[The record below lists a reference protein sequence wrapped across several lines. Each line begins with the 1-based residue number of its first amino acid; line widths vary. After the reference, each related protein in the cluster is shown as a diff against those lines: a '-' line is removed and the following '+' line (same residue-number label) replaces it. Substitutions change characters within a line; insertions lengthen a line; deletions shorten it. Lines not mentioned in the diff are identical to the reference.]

1 MSDSVSSSV
10 SDPAPAVADPDFWSR
25 HVFVLFSSDAIHRGV
40 HTDMVARLRKEGFPP
55 VAARALHADPELIDD
70 LYADLIAGQW
80 QTWRYRLVD
89 AVLTLGPAMAL
100 ICRYEGATGAGSG
113 GGAHDL
119 LALRKGY
126 QHPEQ
131 AEHGTLRRD
140 FGAVNSIV
148 GLMHSSDGPMESERE
163 AAIFGLTAADA
174 AADPEAAAA
183 EIDYLCQVVTPHT
196 PERRDFDQV
205 LATVRTRVV
214 ASLWEGLPGEVRDGL
229 RERFPETARLGDVGA
244 GAELAALLAGH
255 APEPLLAFL
264 ACEFEPSAADVMRM
278 SVAEQALRGTGVV
291 LDGWERVVLESSL
304 HFQPLRASRQPV
316 R

>member
-1 MSDSVSSSV
+1 MPDS
-10 SDPAPAVADPDFWSR
+10 DFWSR
-25 HVFVLFSSDAIHRGV
+25 HVFVLLSSDAPYRSV
-40 HTDMVARLRKEGFPP
+40 HTDMVKRLRKEGFPP

-89 AVLTLGPAMAL
+89 AVLALGPAMAL
-100 ICRYEGATGAGSG
+100 ICRYEGDTGPGPDG

-140 FGAVNSIV
+140 FGAINSIV
-148 GLMHSSDGPMESERE
+148 GLMHSSDGPVESERE

-183 EIDYLCQVVTPHT
+183 EIDYLCQVITPHT
-196 PERRDFDQV
+196 PEHRDFDQV
-205 LATVRTRVV
+205 LAAVRTRVL
-214 ASLWEGLPGEVRDGL
+214 AALWQDLPLDVRHRVRD
-229 RERFPETARLGDVGA
+229 RFPETARLGDVGA

-255 APEPLLAFL
+255 APEPLLPFL
-264 ACEFEPSAADVMRM
+264 ACEFEPSAAGDMRM
-278 SVAEQALRGTGVV
+278 SVAEQALRTTGVV
-291 LDGWERVVLESSL
+291 LDAWERVVLESSL
-304 HFQPLRASRQPV
+304 HFQPLRASRQAV

>member
-1 MSDSVSSSV
+1 MPDS
-10 SDPAPAVADPDFWSR
+10 DFWSR
-25 HVFVLFSSDAIHRGV
+25 HVFVLLSSDAPYRGV
-40 HTDMVARLRKEGFPP
+40 HADMVKRLRKEGFPP

-89 AVLTLGPAMAL
+89 AVLALGPAMAL
-100 ICRYEGATGAGSG
+100 ICRYEGDTGQQPER
-113 GGAHDL
+113 GAHDI

-148 GLMHSSDGPMESERE
+148 GLMHSSDGPAESERE

-183 EIDYLCQVVTPHT
+183 EIDYLCQVVAPHT
-196 PERRDFDQV
+196 PEHRDFDQV
-205 LATVRTRVV
+205 LAAVRTRVL
-214 ASLWEGLPGEVRDGL
+214 ASLWEDLPADVRRRV
-229 RERFPETARLGDVGA
+229 RERFPEPAGLGEVSA

-255 APEPLLAFL
+255 APEPLPAFI
-264 ACEFEPSAADVMRM
+264 ACEFEPSAAGSMRM
-278 SVAEQALRGTGVV
+278 SVAEQALRTTGVV
-291 LDGWERVVLESSL
+291 LDPWERVVLESSL
-304 HFQPLRASRQPV
+304 HFQPLRASRQAV